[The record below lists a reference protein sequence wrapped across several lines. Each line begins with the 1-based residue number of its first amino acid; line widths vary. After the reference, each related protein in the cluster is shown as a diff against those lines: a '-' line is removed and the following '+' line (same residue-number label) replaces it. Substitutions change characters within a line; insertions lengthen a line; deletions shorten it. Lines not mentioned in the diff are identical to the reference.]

1 MEEKA
6 ILYAAGNPDA
16 YPLEYYDKESE
27 TYQGVIPQLLARFS
41 AQSGYEVLYYP
52 TQGED
57 RREHLAQN
65 LQVDLLTGYG
75 VGEMPPDCR
84 EQVVLFQV
92 KIDGREQAVQLGITE
107 AAPLGLKGELESFL
121 AGVSQKEVTGILL
134 ETQVQ
139 PQDAS
144 GFFWAIGA
152 LILAMLLVT
161 ALLGFRIRWY
171 RKRLRQAEK
180 DGETDEVTGLGSM
193 DYLLRYDRQVIHDK
207 NRILYTAVYILV
219 DTHRLRRVGGEQET
233 NAFLRY
239 CAVVLQEYTGDNDLL
254 ARISDQGF
262 ALLKSTGSID
272 LLLEQVGKIL
282 NRLRAYSQKYEKSFS
297 ISAAAGVYSLR
308 SEDRDLNEVLFN
320 AFQAARRALEER
332 QDYVVFDSEMK
343 RKFLEERVLQNS
355 VNQALESG
363 QFQLYLQFYVDAQTF
378 QIIGG
383 EALSRWKHPQRGV
396 LEPGVFV
403 PLLEREQLIDK
414 LDYVSLEEC
423 CRFLDDLDRQGINQF
438 FISCNFSRETF
449 EGEHFVS
456 RCREIIDRYCFPREL
471 LIFELTESI
480 AEAQS
485 GQIQKNMMAL
495 KKYGVRMAL
504 DDFGEGVTSLFDLQE
519 YPVDGIKLDK
529 SLVTNCGTKPGI
541 TILRAVVQ
549 AGHELGLTVL
559 AEGVEQDEEIRA
571 LQEIHCDVIQGF
583 RFHRPI
589 PARDARAMLL
599 RKEQQRR
606 TRS

>member
-27 TYQGVIPQLLARFS
+27 TYQGVIPRLLARFS
-41 AQSGYEVLYYP
+41 AQSGYEVVYYP

-65 LQVDLLTGYG
+65 VQVDLLTGYG
-75 VGEMPPDCR
+75 AGEMPADCR

-92 KIDGREQAVQLGITE
+92 EIDGREQAVQLGITD
-107 AAPLGLKGELESFL
+107 AAPPGLKGELESFL
-121 AGVSQKEVTGILL
+121 SGVSQEEVTGILL

-139 PQDAS
+139 PQDTS

-152 LILAMLLVT
+152 LILALFLVT
-161 ALLGFRIRWY
+161 ALLGFRIRRY

-180 DGETDEVTGLGSM
+180 DGETDEVTGLGTL

-233 NAFLRY
+233 NTFLRY
-239 CAVVLQEYTGDNDLL
+239 CALVLQEYTGDNDLL

-320 AFQAARRALEER
+320 ASQAARRALEER

-414 LDYVSLEEC
+414 LDYVSLEDC

-529 SLVTNCGTKPGI
+529 SLVTNCGTKAGI

-559 AEGVEQDEEIRA
+559 AEGVEQDEEIWA

-589 PARDARAMLL
+589 PARDARAILL
-599 RKEQQRR
+599 RREQQR
-606 TRS
+606 